1 MSQKIPVYISLMH
14 HLEYILMYGKPS
26 LVSLYNPVLT
36 KCQPT
41 GLQADSALINTPVNP
56 KLCFVSMQHN
66 TMHCSEF
73 RLNSSA

>member
-1 MSQKIPVYISLMH
+1 
-14 HLEYILMYGKPS
+14 MYSKPS

-36 KCQPT
+36 KCQTT
-41 GLQADSALINTPVNP
+41 GLQADSALINTPVTFLT